1 MKWITT
7 KSDLSNTKVSRHICV
22 GKCSVNTR
30 SHFASGQGFVKQA
43 WAVDKNNNLWLKG
56 KCAGW
61 ELIRSESK
69 KEQTELDEPQLIGI
83 SEWTDLSSDEEVTR
97 EAQWERFR
105 KFHAKRMAEIERMRS
120 LRARTRQLKPRKWN
134 PRHSRL

>member
-7 KSDLSNTKVSRHICV
+7 KTDLSNTKVSRHICV

-83 SEWTDLSSDEEVTR
+83 SEWTDLESDEEVSR
-97 EAQWERFR
+97 KAQSAKFR
-105 KFHAKRMAEIERMRS
+105 RFHAKRMAEIEEYWRKSKNSMRRRWGES
-120 LRARTRQLKPRKWN
+120 RTLTGD
-134 PRHSRL
+134 L

>member
-1 MKWITT
+1 
-7 KSDLSNTKVSRHICV
+7 
-22 GKCSVNTR
+22 
-30 SHFASGQGFVKQA
+30 VKQA

-97 EAQWERFR
+97 KAQSAKFR
-105 KFHAKRMAEIERMRS
+105 RFHAKRMAEIEEYWRKSKNSMRRRWGENRI
-120 LRARTRQLKPRKWN
+120 LTGDL
-134 PRHSRL
+134 